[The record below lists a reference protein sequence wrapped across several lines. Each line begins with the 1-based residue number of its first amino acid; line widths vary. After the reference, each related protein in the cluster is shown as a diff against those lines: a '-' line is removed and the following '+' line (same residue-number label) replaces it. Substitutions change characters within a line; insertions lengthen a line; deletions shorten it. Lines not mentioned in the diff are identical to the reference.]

1 VPSELKISGTKSGE
15 AFFASNIWLAK
26 RNIWGRSTNHVQIS
40 KVLENC
46 SRSSGRFC
54 GDGVTFLEVSF
65 DLSYK

>member
-1 VPSELKISGTKSGE
+1 
-15 AFFASNIWLAK
+15 LAK
-26 RNIWGRSTNHVQIS
+26 LNIWGRSTNHVQIS

-54 GDGVTFLEVSF
+54 GDSVTFLEVSF